1 MKKSLILA
9 AVHVALALSVT
20 AKFAYDRSTL
30 PRVWVKAAPYDPRLP
45 LRGRYVRLMLQGE
58 TEQQKQA
65 VAYFIPSDAPDPS
78 IRPAGEELWVE
89 VSVPKTGAPRPIRLA
104 VKKDGR
110 LTPLE
115 LR

>member
-1 MKKSLILA
+1 MGEGGSLRSQA
-9 AVHVALALSVT
+9 ALA
-20 AKFAYDRSTL
+20 RTL
-30 PRVWVKAAPYDPRLP
+30 RPSDAA
-45 LRGRYVRLMLQGE
+45 GE
-58 TEQQKQA
+58 TEQLKQA
-65 VAYFIPSDAPDPS
+65 VAYFLPNGAADPS
-78 IRPAGEELWVE
+78 IRPVGEELWVE